1 MNMLNI
7 AMLLLLSTTVR
18 SGNMV
23 YTGEMPWIETNQDEQ
38 RGNFAVAFQTRQ
50 WSMTEFC
57 ERYA

>member
-1 MNMLNI
+1 
-7 AMLLLLSTTVR
+7 
-18 SGNMV
+18 MV